1 MLKPTLAFHSST
13 VDLATLDGN
22 VNDSSRM
29 VTCTRPSPCVG
40 SKITAYVVGCATT
53 RHDTTRTGQLK
64 W

>member
-1 MLKPTLAFHSST
+1 MLKPTLAFHSSM

-22 VNDSSRM
+22 VNEASRM

-53 RHDTTRTGQLK
+53 RHELVKR
-64 W
+64 

>member
-1 MLKPTLAFHSST
+1 MLKPTLAFHSSM

-53 RHDTTRTGQLK
+53 RRD
-64 W
+64 